1 MDSRSVN
8 LGKKKGFEIIFCQN
22 SKGNYH
28 QQIIFIILFFEI
40 IEGFFVV
47 VVVVV
52 VGLRQ
57 HEGFVV

>member
-40 IEGFFVV
+40 IEGFFFF
-47 VVVVV
+47 
-52 VGLRQ
+52 LLIQ

>member
-28 QQIIFIILFFEI
+28 QQIILIFYFLKLLKGLFF
-40 IEGFFVV
+40 FF
-47 VVVVV
+47 VV